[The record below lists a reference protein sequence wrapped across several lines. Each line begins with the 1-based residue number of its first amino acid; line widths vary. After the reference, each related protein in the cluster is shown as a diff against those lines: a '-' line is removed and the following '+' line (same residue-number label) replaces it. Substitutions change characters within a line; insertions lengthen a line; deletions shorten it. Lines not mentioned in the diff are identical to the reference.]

1 MHGKAITA
9 VVCSC
14 RKATRDLRKTG
25 VYHDGRNVSLG
36 QGRLFRA
43 GIAGARLV
51 WFGPVRSMK
60 RDNAENQRARIAPG
74 LDRHGV
80 GWPGCRG
87 GWRGAAGRIGCQR
100 ADGAS
105 NMPKGRSSMAGFV
118 CLPFG
123 NAVALG
129 VRCVLGQPRASVV
142 RGVVR
147 PVGGVW
153 RCRGQR
159 GWLAGGIGLAI
170 DQNRHSG
177 RNEAQRRPGIHAP
190 LKETGFPPSRE

>member
-1 MHGKAITA
+1 M
-9 VVCSC
+9 VCSC
-14 RKATRDLRKTG
+14 RKATGNLRKTG

-36 QGRLFRA
+36 QGRLFGA
-43 GIAGARLV
+43 AIAGARLV

-74 LDRHGV
+74 LDRHGI

-105 NMPKGRSSMAGFV
+105 DMPKGRSSMAGFV

-142 RGVVR
+142 RGNVVR